1 MPQRL
6 DPARFIAFGMLT
18 AVNACALALYALGL
32 ATHGRGSAA
41 NAQPVLFV
49 LIGLCL
55 VGALY
60 ASVLRGHDLGWPGW
74 QTFLAFW
81 LALAMGPVLLV
92 LLGYLIWARGEAGT
106 NSYGPPPAK
115 AGAAMWISAAVLLAA
130 PWLVFAAV
138 VLVSH

>member
-6 DPARFIAFGMLT
+6 DPARFIAFGMLP
-18 AVNACALALYALGL
+18 AVNACVMALYALGL

-41 NAQPVLFV
+41 DAQPVLFV

-60 ASVLRGHDLGWPGW
+60 ASVLRGHDLGRPGW

-81 LALAMGPVLLV
+81 LALAMGPVLL
-92 LLGYLIWARGEAGT
+92 LFLGYLVWVRGEAGT
-106 NSYGPPPAK
+106 NAYGPPPEK
-115 AGAAMWISAAVLLAA
+115 PGAAAWISAAVLLAV

-138 VLVSH
+138 VLVFH